1 MKEGDAGK
9 HAAAPANLKEP
20 EAADLEVSSN
30 SSVGGESDVEV
41 IWASVPPHPSA
52 SGQRRRKQAVRKVSA
67 SNAGMRGALPKG
79 THTAASRSGSEEPGA
94 EDAAQSSGDAAGPGA
109 DAL

>member
-1 MKEGDAGK
+1 MRKI
-9 HAAAPANLKEP
+9 L
-20 EAADLEVSSN
+20 
-30 SSVGGESDVEV
+30 
-41 IWASVPPHPSA
+41 AS
-52 SGQRRRKQAVRKVSA
+52 K
-67 SNAGMRGALPKG
+67 AGMRGALPKG

>member
-1 MKEGDAGK
+1 MKE
-9 HAAAPANLKEP
+9 L
-20 EAADLEVSSN
+20 EAADLEVLSDSSI
-30 SSVGGESDVEV
+30 GGESDNEV
-41 IWASVPPHPSA
+41 IGDTVPPNPSMPGQWRRRQTIRKISA
-52 SGQRRRKQAVRKVSA
+52 SK
-67 SNAGMRGALPKG
+67 AGMRGALPKG